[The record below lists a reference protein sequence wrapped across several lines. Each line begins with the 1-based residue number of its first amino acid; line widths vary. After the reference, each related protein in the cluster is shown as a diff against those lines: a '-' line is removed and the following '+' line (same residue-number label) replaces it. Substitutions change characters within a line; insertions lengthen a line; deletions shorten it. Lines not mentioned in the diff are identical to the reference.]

1 MDVWLGNKIFKIH
14 INDATKTPEYWI
26 TNSYWSKVDFQILGG
41 KIHDAKM
48 MNHISPNLL
57 EEYMNIVENI
67 EDDLDDTETLFT
79 FQQLRGNISAK

>member
-1 MDVWLGNKIFKIH
+1 M
-14 INDATKTPEYWI
+14 IN
-26 TNSYWSKVDFQILGG
+26 
-41 KIHDAKM
+41 DAKM